1 MGHDMNTALLV
12 IDMQNDYLCENRMKR
27 FAYDTE
33 RLVGCVNHIIHQY
46 SAEGRDVIYIRHIIQ
61 NLPTNRLLF
70 GYSIA
75 GTKPTNRLLFGY
87 SLAGTKGAE
96 LYGGLDIVS
105 DYIFDKLFGDAL
117 SNRKLRQFIERKG
130 YDALHLCG
138 LDECGCVASTA
149 LGAARRGLKIEILRE
164 GIATVFDGRKV
175 ARTMEKLRQAGVRY
189 I

>member
-1 MGHDMNTALLV
+1 M
-12 IDMQNDYLCENRMKR
+12 
-27 FAYDTE
+27 
-33 RLVGCVNHIIHQY
+33 
-46 SAEGRDVIYIRHIIQ
+46 
-61 NLPTNRLLF
+61 F
-70 GYSIA
+70 GYSI
-75 GTKPTNRLLFGY
+75 
-87 SLAGTKGAE
+87 AGTKGAE

-105 DYIFDKLFGDAL
+105 DYIFDKLVGDAI

>member
-12 IDMQNDYLCENRMKR
+12 IDMQNDYLCEKRMKR

-33 RLVGCVNHIIHQY
+33 GLVGRVNRLIHRY
-46 SAEGRDVIYIRHIIQ
+46 SEAGHDVIYIRHIIQ

-75 GTKPTNRLLFGY
+75 GTE
-87 SLAGTKGAE
+87 GAE
-96 LYGGLDIVS
+96 LYKGLDIVS
-105 DYIFDKLFGDAL
+105 DYIFDKLVGDAL
-117 SNRKLRQFIERKG
+117 SNKKLKQLIERKG

-138 LDECGCVASTA
+138 LDACGCVASTA
-149 LGAARRGLKIEILRE
+149 LGAAKRGYKVEILRE
-164 GIATVFDGRKV
+164 GTATVFDGRKV
-175 ARTMEKLRQAGVRY
+175 ARTMEKLRRAGVRY